1 MCTDLLTALACK
13 YADLLCK
20 YRLFLKIL
28 SSFSCIYLPVY
39 TANVIDLVSLNSL
52 VLGEYVVPGGYV
64 MKH

>member
-20 YRLFLKIL
+20 YRVFLKIL
-28 SSFSCIYLPVY
+28 SSFNCIYLPVY
-39 TANVIDLVSLNSL
+39 IANVTVFGVTEFTS
-52 VLGEYVVPGGYV
+52 YVVPGGYV